1 MSVQWTEKAA
11 QDLNY
16 IEEYIRKDNPQAA
29 ITTILKIINSAATQ
43 LSKHPAIGRPG
54 HHPQTRELIIAD
66 TPYIIPYQII
76 GETVYLLRV
85 IHSSMQWPN
94 DKEMLPTNS

>member
-1 MSVQWTEKAA
+1 MSVQWTEKSS
-11 QDLNY
+11 QDLNH
-16 IEEYIRKDNPQAA
+16 IEEYIREENPKAA
-29 ITTILKIINSAATQ
+29 ITTILNIINSAETQ

-54 HHPQTRELIIAD
+54 RHPQTRELIIAD

-85 IHSSMQWPN
+85 IHSSMQWP
-94 DKEMLPTNS
+94 DELQ